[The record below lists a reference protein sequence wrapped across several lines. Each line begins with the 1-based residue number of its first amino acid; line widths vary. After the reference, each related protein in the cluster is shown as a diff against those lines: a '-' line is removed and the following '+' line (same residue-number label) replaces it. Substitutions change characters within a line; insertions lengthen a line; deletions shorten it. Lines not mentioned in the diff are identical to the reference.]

1 MPHLARSLRASG
13 GTTGRDHC
21 EVWRTRILLPRLAA
35 KHGERP
41 SEVAAVATSLVVASV
56 IHAHDES
63 AIGSDPNLG
72 SHTSA
77 NDEALKRE
85 LLDVLGWLLLAGFT
99 TTYLVQ
105 AEEQRPRRS

>member
-1 MPHLARSLRASG
+1 MPHLARSRRASG
-13 GTTGRDHC
+13 GTPGWDPC

-35 KHGERP
+35 KDGERL
-41 SEVAAVATSLVVASV
+41 SDVAAVATSLVVESASHV
-56 IHAHDES
+56 HDES
-63 AIGSDPNLG
+63 AIGSDANLSG
-72 SHTSA
+72 HTSA